1 MYIMS
6 QKKFIIDADTGSDDA
21 VAILMALRD
30 PRVDVLGVTVVSG
43 NVPLK
48 QGIINTL
55 STAELCDVDVKVFA
69 GADKPLTR
77 EYLEI
82 YTLDEFQK
90 HVQTLSSDSVTA
102 QCVHGVDGMGDIG
115 VEPQNKNYEEQDA
128 VDYLIESFN
137 KNPNE
142 ITLVT
147 LGPLTNIAKA
157 IQKDPSITAKI
168 EHCYVMG
175 GTSDGSGNVSAAAE
189 YNIWVD
195 PEAAQIVFNSGLS
208 ITMVGWDNSYKYAM
222 LKDKEI
228 NELKS
233 LKTKY
238 ADFCVDIQKT
248 LIELTYASYGFYGF
262 DLPDPITMAIAL
274 DNDIIL
280 ESQQLHVLV
289 DIRDG
294 ITRGQ
299 TIVDYFN
306 AEQGDQNVRV
316 VTKSD
321 NLGFLNLLTEL
332 VK

>member
-1 MYIMS
+1 MS

-30 PRVDVLGVTVVSG
+30 PRVEVLGVTVVSG

-55 STAELCDVDVKVFA
+55 STAELCDVEVKVFA
-69 GADKPLTR
+69 GADKPITR
-77 EYLEI
+77 EYRELFTLE
-82 YTLDEFQK
+82 EFQA
-90 HVQTLSSDSVTA
+90 HVQSLSPDSISA

-115 VEPQNKNYEEQDA
+115 IEPKNKKHEEEDA
-128 VDYLIESFN
+128 IEYLVNSFN
-137 KNPNE
+137 NNPNE

-157 IQKDPSITAKI
+157 IQKDSSIVDKI
-168 EHCYVMG
+168 KHCYVMG
-175 GTSDGSGNVSAAAE
+175 GTSDGTGNVSAAAE

-195 PEAAQIVFNSGLS
+195 PEAAQIVFNSGLA

-228 NELKS
+228 NDLKS
-233 LKTKY
+233 LNTKY

-289 DIRDG
+289 DVRDG

-306 AEQGDQNVRV
+306 AEQGNQNVRV

-321 NLGFLNLLTEL
+321 DKGFLNLLTEL

>member
-1 MYIMS
+1 MS

-30 PRVDVLGVTVVSG
+30 PRVEVLGVTVVSG

-48 QGIINTL
+48 QGVINTL
-55 STAELCDVDVKVFA
+55 STAELCDVEVKVFA

-77 EYLEI
+77 EYREL
-82 YTLDEFQK
+82 YTLEDFQA
-90 HVQTLSSDSVTA
+90 HVQTLSPDSITA

-115 VEPQNKNYEEQDA
+115 IEPKNKKHEEEDA
-128 VDYLIESFN
+128 VEYLINSFN
-137 KNPNE
+137 NNPNE

-157 IQKDPSITAKI
+157 IQKDSSIVDKI

-175 GTSDGSGNVSAAAE
+175 GTSDGTGNVSAAAE

-195 PEAAQIVFNSGLS
+195 PEAAQIVFNSELA

-222 LKDKEI
+222 LRDKEI
-228 NELKS
+228 NDLKS
-233 LKTKY
+233 LNTKY

-289 DIRDG
+289 DVRDG

-306 AEQGDQNVRV
+306 AEQGNQNVRV

-321 NLGFLNLLTEL
+321 DKGFLNLLTEL

>member
-1 MYIMS
+1 MS

-30 PRVDVLGVTVVSG
+30 PRVEVLGVTVVSG

-55 STAELCDVDVKVFA
+55 STAELCDVKVKVFA
-69 GADKPLTR
+69 GADKPITR
-77 EYLEI
+77 EYREL
-82 YTLDEFQK
+82 YTLEEFQA
-90 HVQTLSSDSVTA
+90 HVQTLSPDSISA

-115 VEPQNKNYEEQDA
+115 IEPKNKKHEEEDA
-128 VDYLIESFN
+128 IEYLVNSFN
-137 KNPNE
+137 NNPNE

-157 IQKDPSITAKI
+157 IQKDSSIVDKI

-175 GTSDGSGNVSAAAE
+175 GTSDGTGNVSAAAE

-195 PEAAQIVFNSGLS
+195 PEAAQIVFNSGLA

-228 NELKS
+228 NDLKS
-233 LKTKY
+233 LNSKY

-289 DIRDG
+289 DVRDG

-306 AEQGDQNVRV
+306 AEQGNQNVRV

-321 NLGFLNLLTEL
+321 DKGFLNLLTEL

>member
-1 MYIMS
+1 MS

-55 STAELCDVDVKVFA
+55 STAELCDVDIKVFA

-90 HVQTLSSDSVTA
+90 HVQTLSPDSVTA

-157 IQKDPSITAKI
+157 IQKDPSISTKI

-195 PEAAQIVFNSGLS
+195 PEAAQIVFNSGLA

-248 LIELTYASYGFYGF
+248 LIELTHASYGFYGF

-289 DIRDG
+289 DVRDG

>member
-1 MYIMS
+1 MS

-30 PRVDVLGVTVVSG
+30 PRVEVLGVTVVSG

-48 QGIINTL
+48 QGVINTL
-55 STAELCDVDVKVFA
+55 STAELCDVGVKVFA
-69 GADKPLTR
+69 GADKPLIR
-77 EYLEI
+77 EYSEI
-82 YTLDEFQK
+82 YTLEEFQK
-90 HVQTLSSDSVTA
+90 HVHTLSPDSVSA

-128 VDYLIESFN
+128 VDYLINSFN
-137 KNPNE
+137 NYPNE

-147 LGPLTNIAKA
+147 WGPLTNIAKA
-157 IQKDPSITAKI
+157 IQKDSSIAAKI

-195 PEAAQIVFNSGLS
+195 PEAAQIVFNSGLA

-228 NELKS
+228 NDLKS

-280 ESQQLHVLV
+280 ES
-289 DIRDG
+289 D
-294 ITRGQ
+294 
-299 TIVDYFN
+299 
-306 AEQGDQNVRV
+306 NVI
-316 VTKSD
+316 
-321 NLGFLNLLTEL
+321 
-332 VK
+332 

>member
-1 MYIMS
+1 MS

-157 IQKDPSITAKI
+157 IQKDPSISTKI

-195 PEAAQIVFNSGLS
+195 PEAAQIVFNSGLA

-222 LKDKEI
+222 LKDQEI

-289 DIRDG
+289 DVRDG

-321 NLGFLNLLTEL
+321 NLGFLNLLKEL

>member
-1 MYIMS
+1 MS
-6 QKKFIIDADTGSDDA
+6 KKKFIIDADTGSDDA

-30 PRVDVLGVTVVSG
+30 PRVEVLGITVVSG

-77 EYLEI
+77 EYIEL

-90 HVQTLSSDSVTA
+90 HVKTLSPDSVTA
-102 QCVHGVDGMGDIG
+102 QCVHGIDGMGDIG
-115 VEPQNKNYEEQDA
+115 IEPLNKKYEDEDA
-128 VDYLIESFN
+128 IDYLINSFN
-137 KNPNE
+137 NNPKE

-157 IQKDPSITAKI
+157 IQKDPSIADKI

-175 GTSDGSGNVSAAAE
+175 GTSDGTGNVSAAAE

-195 PEAAQIVFNSGLS
+195 PEAAQIVFNSGLA

-228 NELKS
+228 NDMKS

-238 ADFCVDIQKT
+238 ANFCVDIQKT
-248 LIELTYASYGFYGF
+248 LIELTYSSYGFYGF

-274 DNDIIL
+274 DNNIIL

-289 DIRDG
+289 DARDG

-306 AEQGDQNVRV
+306 AEQGNQNVRV

-321 NLGFLNLLTEL
+321 EKRFLNLLTEL
-332 VK
+332 VR

>member
-1 MYIMS
+1 MS

-30 PRVDVLGVTVVSG
+30 PRVEVLGVTVVSG

-55 STAELCDVDVKVFA
+55 STAELCDVEVKVFA

-77 EYLEI
+77 GYREL
-82 YTLDEFQK
+82 YTLEEFQA
-90 HVQTLSSDSVTA
+90 HVQALSPDSISA

-115 VEPQNKNYEEQDA
+115 IEPKNKKHEEEDA
-128 VDYLIESFN
+128 IEYLVNSFN
-137 KNPNE
+137 NNPNE

-157 IQKDPSITAKI
+157 IQKDSSIVDKI
-168 EHCYVMG
+168 KHCYVMG
-175 GTSDGSGNVSAAAE
+175 GTSDGTGNVSAAAE

-195 PEAAQIVFNSGLS
+195 PEAAQIVFNSGLA

-228 NELKS
+228 NDLKS
-233 LKTKY
+233 LNSKY

-289 DIRDG
+289 DVRDG

-306 AEQGDQNVRV
+306 AEQGNQNVRV
-316 VTKSD
+316 VTKSHD
-321 NLGFLNLLTEL
+321 KGFLNLLTEL

>member
-1 MYIMS
+1 MS

-30 PRVDVLGVTVVSG
+30 PRVEVLGVTVVSG
-43 NVPLK
+43 NVPLN

-55 STAELCDVDVKVFA
+55 STAELCDVEVKVFA
-69 GADKPLTR
+69 GADKPITR
-77 EYLEI
+77 EYREL
-82 YTLDEFQK
+82 YTLEEFQA
-90 HVQTLSSDSVTA
+90 HVQSLSPDSISA

-115 VEPQNKNYEEQDA
+115 IEPKNKKHEEEDA
-128 VDYLIESFN
+128 IEFLVNSFN
-137 KNPNE
+137 NNPNE

-157 IQKDPSITAKI
+157 IQKDSSIVDKI

-175 GTSDGSGNVSAAAE
+175 GTSDGTGNVSAAAE

-195 PEAAQIVFNSGLS
+195 PEAAQIVFNSGLA

-228 NELKS
+228 NDLKS
-233 LKTKY
+233 LNSKY

-289 DIRDG
+289 DVRDG

-306 AEQGDQNVRV
+306 AEQGNQNVRV
-316 VTKSD
+316 VTKSHD
-321 NLGFLNLLTEL
+321 KGFLNLLTEL

>member
-1 MYIMS
+1 MS

-21 VAILMALRD
+21 VAIMMALRD
-30 PRVDVLGVTVVSG
+30 PRVEVLGVTVVSG

-48 QGIINTL
+48 QGVINTL
-55 STAELCDVDVKVFA
+55 STAELCDVEVKVFA

-77 EYLEI
+77 EYREL
-82 YTLDEFQK
+82 YTLEDFQA
-90 HVQTLSSDSVTA
+90 HVQTLSPDSITA

-115 VEPQNKNYEEQDA
+115 IEPKNKKHEEEDA
-128 VDYLIESFN
+128 VEYLINSFN
-137 KNPNE
+137 NNPNE

-157 IQKDPSITAKI
+157 IQKDSSIVDKI

-175 GTSDGSGNVSAAAE
+175 GTSDGTGNVSAAAE

-195 PEAAQIVFNSGLS
+195 PEAAQIVFNSELA

-222 LKDKEI
+222 LRDKEI
-228 NELKS
+228 NDLKS
-233 LKTKY
+233 LNTKY

-289 DIRDG
+289 DVRDG

-306 AEQGDQNVRV
+306 AEQGNQNVRV

-321 NLGFLNLLTEL
+321 DKGFLNLLTEL

>member
-1 MYIMS
+1 MS

-157 IQKDPSITAKI
+157 IQKDPSISTKI

-195 PEAAQIVFNSGLS
+195 PEAAQIVFNSGLA

-262 DLPDPITMAIAL
+262 DLPDPITMAVAL

-289 DIRDG
+289 DVRDG

-306 AEQGDQNVRV
+306 VEQGDQNVRV

-321 NLGFLNLLTEL
+321 NLGFLNLLKEL

>member
-1 MYIMS
+1 MS

-157 IQKDPSITAKI
+157 IQKDPSISTKI

-195 PEAAQIVFNSGLS
+195 PEAAQIVFNSGLA

-289 DIRDG
+289 DVRDG

-321 NLGFLNLLTEL
+321 NLGFLNLLKEL

>member
-1 MYIMS
+1 MS

-30 PRVDVLGVTVVSG
+30 PRVEVLGVTVVSG

-55 STAELCDVDVKVFA
+55 STAELCDVEVKVFA
-69 GADKPLTR
+69 GSDKPLTR
-77 EYLEI
+77 GYREL
-82 YTLDEFQK
+82 YTLEEFQA
-90 HVQTLSSDSVTA
+90 HVQALSPDSISA

-115 VEPQNKNYEEQDA
+115 IEPKNKKHEEEDA
-128 VDYLIESFN
+128 IEYLVNSFN
-137 KNPNE
+137 NNPNE

-157 IQKDPSITAKI
+157 IQKDSSIVDKI

-175 GTSDGSGNVSAAAE
+175 GTSDGTGNVSAAAE

-195 PEAAQIVFNSGLS
+195 PEAAQIVFNSGLA

-228 NELKS
+228 NDLKS
-233 LKTKY
+233 LNSKY

-289 DIRDG
+289 DVRDG

-306 AEQGDQNVRV
+306 AEQGNQNVRV
-316 VTKSD
+316 VTKSHD
-321 NLGFLNLLTEL
+321 KGFLNLLTEL

>member
-1 MYIMS
+1 MS

-30 PRVDVLGVTVVSG
+30 PRVEVLGVTVVSG

-55 STAELCDVDVKVFA
+55 STAELCDVEVKVFA
-69 GADKPLTR
+69 GSDKPLTR
-77 EYLEI
+77 GYREL
-82 YTLDEFQK
+82 YTLEEFQA
-90 HVQTLSSDSVTA
+90 HVQALSPDSISA

-115 VEPQNKNYEEQDA
+115 IEPKNKKHEEEDA
-128 VDYLIESFN
+128 IEYLVNSFN
-137 KNPNE
+137 NNPNE

-157 IQKDPSITAKI
+157 IQKESSIVDKI

-175 GTSDGSGNVSAAAE
+175 GTSDGTGNVSAAAE

-195 PEAAQIVFNSGLS
+195 PEAAQIVFNSGLA

-228 NELKS
+228 NDLKS
-233 LKTKY
+233 LNSKY

-289 DIRDG
+289 DVRDG

-306 AEQGDQNVRV
+306 AEQGNQNVRV
-316 VTKSD
+316 VTKSHD
-321 NLGFLNLLTEL
+321 KGFLNLLTEL

>member
-1 MYIMS
+1 MS

-21 VAILMALRD
+21 VAILMAFRD
-30 PRVDVLGVTVVSG
+30 PRVEVLGVTVVSG

-48 QGIINTL
+48 QGVINTL
-55 STAELCDVDVKVFA
+55 STAELCDVEVKVFA
-69 GADKPLTR
+69 GANKPLTR
-77 EYLEI
+77 EYREL
-82 YTLDEFQK
+82 YTLEEFQA
-90 HVQTLSSDSVTA
+90 HVQTLSPDSITA

-115 VEPQNKNYEEQDA
+115 IEPKNKKYEEEDA
-128 VDYLIESFN
+128 IEYLINSFN
-137 KNPNE
+137 NNPNE

-157 IQKDPSITAKI
+157 IQKDPLIVDKI

-175 GTSDGSGNVSAAAE
+175 GTSDGTGNVSAAAE

-195 PEAAQIVFNSGLS
+195 PEAAQIVFNSGLA

-228 NELKS
+228 NDLKS
-233 LKTKY
+233 LNTKY

-248 LIELTYASYGFYGF
+248 LIDLTYASYGFYGF

-274 DNDIIL
+274 DNNIIV
-280 ESQQLHVLV
+280 ESQQLHVLI
-289 DIRDG
+289 DTRDG

-306 AEQGDQNVRV
+306 AENGIQNVRV
-316 VTKSD
+316 VTKAD
-321 NLGFLNLLTEL
+321 NQGFLDLLTKL

>member
-1 MYIMS
+1 MS

-157 IQKDPSITAKI
+157 IQKDPSISTKI

-195 PEAAQIVFNSGLS
+195 PEAAQIVFNSGLA

-248 LIELTYASYGFYGF
+248 LIELTHASYGFYGF

-289 DIRDG
+289 DVRDG

-321 NLGFLNLLTEL
+321 NLGFLNLLKEL

>member
-1 MYIMS
+1 MA

-30 PRVDVLGVTVVSG
+30 PNVEVLGVTVVSG
-43 NVPLK
+43 NVPMK

-55 STAELCDVDVKVFA
+55 STAEMCSVDVKVYA
-69 GADKPLTR
+69 GADKPLNR
-77 EYLEI
+77 DYIEL
-82 YTLDEFQK
+82 YTLDEFQS
-90 HVQTLSSDSVTA
+90 HVKTLSSDSVTA
-102 QCVHGVDGMGDIG
+102 QCVHGIDGMGDIG
-115 VEPQNKNYEEQDA
+115 IEPKNHNYEEQNAIDFL
-128 VDYLIESFN
+128 VNTFN
-137 KNPNE
+137 DNPNE

-147 LGPLTNIAKA
+147 LGPLTNIANA
-157 IQKDPSITAKI
+157 IKKDSSIVNKI
-168 EHCYVMG
+168 QHCYVMG

-195 PEAAQIVFNSGLS
+195 PEAAETVFNSGLA
-208 ITMVGWDNSYKYAM
+208 ITMVGWDNSFKYAM
-222 LKDKEI
+222 LKEKEI
-228 NELKS
+228 NDLKA

-248 LIELTYASYGFYGF
+248 LIDLTYATYGFYGF

-274 DNDIIL
+274 DNNIIV
-280 ESQQLHVLV
+280 ESQQLHVLI
-289 DIRDG
+289 DTRDG

-306 AEQGDQNVRV
+306 AENGIKNVRV
-316 VTKSD
+316 VTKAD
-321 NLGFLNLLTEL
+321 NQGFLDLLTKL

>member
-1 MYIMS
+1 MS

-30 PRVDVLGVTVVSG
+30 PRVEVLGITIVSG

-55 STAELCDVDVKVFA
+55 STAELCDVEVKVFA

-77 EYLEI
+77 EYSEV

-90 HVQTLSSDSVTA
+90 HVQTLSSDSVSG

-115 VEPQNKNYEEQDA
+115 VEPQNKNYEEEDA
-128 VDYLIESFN
+128 VDYLVNSFN
-137 KNPNE
+137 NNPNE

-157 IQKDPSITAKI
+157 IKKDPSIVEKI
-168 EHCYVMG
+168 EPCYVMG

-195 PEAAQIVFNSGLS
+195 PEAAQIVFNSGLA

-228 NELKS
+228 NDLKS

-248 LIELTYASYGFYGF
+248 LIELTHSSYGFYGF

-274 DNDIIL
+274 DNNIIL

-306 AEQGDQNVRV
+306 AEHGNQNVRV

-321 NLGFLNLLTEL
+321 NIGFLNLLTEL

>member
-1 MYIMS
+1 MS
-6 QKKFIIDADTGSDDA
+6 QKKLIIDADTGSDDA

-30 PRVDVLGVTVVSG
+30 PRVQVLGITIVSG

-55 STAELCDVDVKVFA
+55 STAELCDVEVKVFA
-69 GADKPLTR
+69 GADKPLKR

-82 YTLDEFQK
+82 YTLEEFQK
-90 HVQTLSSDSVTA
+90 HVHTLSPDSVTA
-102 QCVHGVDGMGDIG
+102 QCVHGFDGMGDIG
-115 VEPQNKNYEEQDA
+115 VEPKNKNYEEEDA
-128 VDYLIESFN
+128 VDYLINSFN

-157 IQKDPSITAKI
+157 IQKDPSIADKI

-195 PEAAQIVFNSGLS
+195 PEAAQIVFSSGLA

-248 LIELTYASYGFYGF
+248 LIELTHASYGFYGF

-274 DNDIIL
+274 DNNIIL

-289 DIRDG
+289 DVRDG

-306 AEQGDQNVRV
+306 AEQGNQNVRV

>member
-1 MYIMS
+1 MS

-55 STAELCDVDVKVFA
+55 STAELCDAEIKVFA

-90 HVQTLSSDSVTA
+90 HVQTLSPDSVTA

-128 VDYLIESFN
+128 VDYLIDSFN
-137 KNPNE
+137 NNPNE

-157 IQKDPSITAKI
+157 IQKDPSIATKI
-168 EHCYVMG
+168 KHCYVMG

-195 PEAAQIVFNSGLS
+195 PEAAEIVFNSGLA

-228 NELKS
+228 NDLKS
-233 LKTKY
+233 LNTKY

>member
-1 MYIMS
+1 MS

-30 PRVDVLGVTVVSG
+30 PRVEVLGVTVVSG

-55 STAELCDVDVKVFA
+55 STAELCDVEVKVFA
-69 GADKPLTR
+69 GSDKPLTR
-77 EYLEI
+77 GYREL
-82 YTLDEFQK
+82 YTLEEFQA
-90 HVQTLSSDSVTA
+90 HVQALSPDSISA

-115 VEPQNKNYEEQDA
+115 IEPKNKKHEEEDA
-128 VDYLIESFN
+128 IEYLVNSFN
-137 KNPNE
+137 NNPNE

-157 IQKDPSITAKI
+157 IQKDSSIVDKI

-175 GTSDGSGNVSAAAE
+175 GTSDGTGNVSAAAE

-195 PEAAQIVFNSGLS
+195 PEAAQIVFNSGLA

-228 NELKS
+228 NDLKS
-233 LKTKY
+233 LNSKY

-280 ESQQLHVLV
+280 ESQQLYVLV
-289 DIRDG
+289 DVRDG

-306 AEQGDQNVRV
+306 AEQGNQNVRV
-316 VTKSD
+316 VTKSHD
-321 NLGFLNLLTEL
+321 KGFLNLLTEL

>member
-1 MYIMS
+1 MS

-30 PRVDVLGVTVVSG
+30 PRIEVLGITVVSG

-77 EYLEI
+77 EYIEL

-90 HVQTLSSDSVTA
+90 HVKTLSPDSVTA

-115 VEPQNKNYEEQDA
+115 IEPLNKNYEDEDA
-128 VDYLIESFN
+128 VDYLINSFN
-137 KNPNE
+137 KDPKE

-157 IQKDPSITAKI
+157 IQKDPSIADKI

-175 GTSDGSGNVSAAAE
+175 GTSDGTGNVSAAAE

-195 PEAAQIVFNSGLS
+195 PEAAQIVFNSGLA

-228 NELKS
+228 NDMKS

-238 ADFCVDIQKT
+238 ANFCVDIQKT
-248 LIELTYASYGFYGF
+248 LIELTYSSYGFYGF

-274 DNDIIL
+274 DNNIIL

-289 DIRDG
+289 DARDG

-299 TIVDYFN
+299 TIVDYFD
-306 AEQGDQNVRV
+306 AEQGNKNVRV

-321 NLGFLNLLTEL
+321 EKKFLNLLTEL
-332 VK
+332 VR

>member
-1 MYIMS
+1 MS

-157 IQKDPSITAKI
+157 IQKDPSISTKI

-175 GTSDGSGNVSAAAE
+175 GTSDGSGNVSAVAE

-195 PEAAQIVFNSGLS
+195 PEAAQIVFNSGLA

-289 DIRDG
+289 DVRDG

-321 NLGFLNLLTEL
+321 NLGFLNLLKEL

>member
-1 MYIMS
+1 MS

-30 PRVDVLGVTVVSG
+30 PRVEVLGVTVVSG

-55 STAELCDVDVKVFA
+55 STAELCDVEVKVFA
-69 GADKPLTR
+69 GADKPITR
-77 EYLEI
+77 EYREL
-82 YTLDEFQK
+82 YTLEEFQA
-90 HVQTLSSDSVTA
+90 HVQTLSPDSISA

-115 VEPQNKNYEEQDA
+115 IEPKNKKHEEEDA
-128 VDYLIESFN
+128 IEYLVNSFN
-137 KNPNE
+137 NNPNE

-157 IQKDPSITAKI
+157 IQKDSSIVDKI

-175 GTSDGSGNVSAAAE
+175 GTSDGTGNVSAAAE

-195 PEAAQIVFNSGLS
+195 PEAAQIVFNSGLA

-228 NELKS
+228 NDLKS
-233 LKTKY
+233 LNSKY

-289 DIRDG
+289 DVRDG

-306 AEQGDQNVRV
+306 AEQGNQNVRV
-316 VTKSD
+316 VTKSHD
-321 NLGFLNLLTEL
+321 KGFLNLLTEL

>member
-1 MYIMS
+1 MS

-55 STAELCDVDVKVFA
+55 STAELCDVEIKVFA

-90 HVQTLSSDSVTA
+90 HVQTLSPDSVTA

-128 VDYLIESFN
+128 VDYLIDSFN
-137 KNPNE
+137 NNPNE

-157 IQKDPSITAKI
+157 IQKDPSIATKI
-168 EHCYVMG
+168 KHCYVMG

-195 PEAAQIVFNSGLS
+195 PEAAQIVFNSGLA

-228 NELKS
+228 NDLKS